1 MDQGDQHRTARK
13 GSSGWLLIVGAM
25 VVTPILGCFAFCG
38 LGWFNSSLKKYRQ
51 KSEEVASAAD
61 EISKSE
67 TTASTI
73 PAFDYDTPILER
85 LEHVKTGMSEETMLK
100 IMPVPLNK
108 CREPY
113 DEHSS
118 EPSTI
123 TYTWDQGE
131 ECDLVRVD
139 VLRGEVTFKTGKNR
153 CGQEHLASREQNMK
167 LYGTQHLCTFADVEP
182 EEEGSELEQTITP
195 LSKKASRIR
204 IGMSLRKVKGL
215 LGEPIGSC
223 IETTPPTATTYSW
236 DNGPDCAHVE
246 VEFRD
251 GIAVGWDEGR
261 QCGSTW
267 ALVREEYL
275 ATRLK
280 GTCEDKP

>member
-1 MDQGDQHRTARK
+1 
-13 GSSGWLLIVGAM
+13 M

-51 KSEEVASAAD
+51 KSEEAANTAD

-67 TTASTI
+67 TTASTL
-73 PAFDYDTPILER
+73 PTFDYDTPILER

-167 LYGTQHLCTFADVEP
+167 LYGTQHLCTFADVEKP
-182 EEEGSELEQTITP
+182 EPKSTP
-195 LSKKASRIR
+195 TPAETKLSKINLLRNGKSLSQI
-204 IGMSLRKVKGL
+204 IGIFGP
-215 LGEPIGSC
+215 PIGSC
-223 IETTPPTATTYSW
+223 VDELDPRIRTYVWDDNPPCAPLLI
-236 DNGPDCAHVE
+236 DFMNGKVS
-246 VEFRD
+246 
-251 GIAVGWDEGR
+251 GWDASKM
-261 QCGSTW
+261 CG
-267 ALVREEYL
+267 
-275 ATRLK
+275 ATGATIRKMQLETHLK

>member
-1 MDQGDQHRTARK
+1 
-13 GSSGWLLIVGAM
+13 M

-51 KSEEVASAAD
+51 KSEEAANAAD
-61 EISKSE
+61 AISKSE

-73 PAFDYDTPILER
+73 PTFDYDTPILER
-85 LEHVKTGMSEETMLK
+85 LEHVKTGMNEETMLR

-118 EPSTI
+118 EPSTV

-139 VLRGEVTFKTGKNR
+139 LVRGEVTFKTGKNR
-153 CGQEHLASREQNMK
+153 CGEEHLASREQNMK
-167 LYGTQHLCTFADVEP
+167 LYGTKHLCTFAEVEP
-182 EEEGSELEQTITP
+182 EAKPTLQETSTTS
-195 LSKKASRIR
+195 LSQKASMLRM
-204 IGMSLRKVKGL
+204 GMTLRKVKSL
-215 LGEPIGSC
+215 LGEPVGSC
-223 IETTPPTATTYSW
+223 LQTMPPITTTYLW
-236 DNGPDCAHVE
+236 DNGPNCSHVA
-246 VEFRD
+246 VEFSN
-251 GIAVGWDEGR
+251 GVAVGWDEGR
-261 QCGSTW
+261 QCG
-267 ALVREEYL
+267 AAG
-275 ATRLK
+275 ATIHKMQIETHLK